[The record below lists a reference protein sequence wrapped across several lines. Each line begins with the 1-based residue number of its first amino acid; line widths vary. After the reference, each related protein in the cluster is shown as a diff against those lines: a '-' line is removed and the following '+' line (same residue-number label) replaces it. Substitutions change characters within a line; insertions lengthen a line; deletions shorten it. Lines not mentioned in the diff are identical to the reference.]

1 MSDSSLDEIF
11 KKASE
16 IAKNV
21 PEKLQ
26 EIAFNR
32 ALDELLKTDGGKI
45 KGKTF
50 SKGNKKK
57 IENDPQIQDVNYLLK
72 ELDRT
77 KYPKVYDATDV
88 LARSLWILF
97 ISQNEFELDG
107 LGPTDISKILT
118 EKFRIKTSRQAVTY
132 ALDAAGNKVDR
143 VSVSGKKPYYRIM
156 QPGEDFIH
164 SNEPNISST
173 KSPKSNK
180 PNSRKTKRK
189 GMKKKADNNS
199 TQKNKS
205 NAKVGSK
212 KIMTELIGEGFF
224 DTPKKIKEIQ
234 EYILHKQGYKFD
246 VTHLSPNLTRLLREG
261 KLDREKSSDGQYEY
275 KRK

>member
-1 MSDSSLDEIF
+1 MSDPNLDEIF

-32 ALDELLKTDGGKI
+32 ALDELLKKDSGKI
-45 KGKTF
+45 KGKPST
-50 SKGNKKK
+50 KEKRKE
-57 IENDPQIQDVNYLLK
+57 IENDPQIQDINFLLK

-77 KYPKVYDATDV
+77 KYPKVYDASDV
-88 LARSLWILF
+88 LSRSLWILF
-97 ISQNEFELDG
+97 IAQNEFELDG

-118 EKFRIKTSRQAVTY
+118 EKFRIKSSRQAVTY

-143 VSVSGKKPYYRIM
+143 VSLSGKKPYYRIM

-164 SNEPNISST
+164 SNEPNTPTT
-173 KSPKSNK
+173 KKPKSK
-180 PNSRKTKRK
+180 SSNSRKTKPK
-189 GMKKKADNNS
+189 DSKKNADNGLK
-199 TQKNKS
+199 QKNK
-205 NAKVGSK
+205 NNTKVGSK
-212 KIMTELIGEGFF
+212 KIMTDLIREGFF
-224 DTPKKIKEIQ
+224 DNPKKIKEIQ